1 MSDRIRI
8 GIFGSR
14 AVGKSTHLGSLWR
27 EFGSEQ
33 SNRSLRLSAD
43 SKETKD
49 YLDKLASFVVQGT
62 IPPTEK
68 SMPLKLSLQNG
79 DMKPVRVETYDVP
92 GEWLELGY
100 KEQLEGAGYEVRQQL
115 MDTLNNSDAILF
127 FLEPLHF
134 AHGIIQHRIAA
145 RRDELR
151 QLSQAYQQNAN
162 QIVHS
167 LIKGRE
173 FKNLRLSQAAI
184 QECDFIIQ
192 QLSQSTEQIRYLVWD
207 ELVMTWL
214 AGVTQM
220 EWRGIVFQ
228 YAHED
233 DKERQIQMI
242 TPSGRN
248 VGFFANLLESSE
260 EEALKLFECWLQGL
274 LACWSMGPFM
284 AATAR
289 VLEMIEDGQHLIVAF
304 VVLKSD
310 QLPGYT
316 ERHEQ
321 FVRLIPPHLE
331 QIKLLQGGKRLQ
343 QFFTSLQHHYD
354 GDTQWRDVLSDLD
367 TRQFH
372 SLLLRVIDQTIDY
385 QMFFISALGNGDQ
398 PLGIEQPWQWCV
410 ERTHTIRSARVFY
423 RWHQI
428 ITGFS
433 LTALAMLGLFAA
445 LKSFCPS
452 CLL

>member
-1 MSDRIRI
+1 MSNRVRI
-8 GIFGSR
+8 GVFGSR

-27 EFGSEQ
+27 KFGPER
-33 SNRSLRLSAD
+33 SNQTLRITAD

-49 YLDKLASFVVQGT
+49 YLDKLASFVAQGT
-62 IPPTEK
+62 TPPTEK
-68 SMPLKLSLQNG
+68 SMPLKLSLQSSG
-79 DMKPVRVETYDVP
+79 IKPMRVETYDVP

-100 KEQLEGAGYEVRQQL
+100 KEQLEGAGYEIRQQL
-115 MDTLNNSDAILF
+115 METLNNSDAILF

-145 RRDELR
+145 KRDELR
-151 QLSQAYQQNAN
+151 KLSQAYQKEAT
-162 QIVHS
+162 QIIDS
-167 LIKGRE
+167 LRKGE
-173 FKNLRLSQAAI
+173 KFKGLRLSQEAI
-184 QECDFIIQ
+184 AECD
-192 QLSQSTEQIRYLVWD
+192 QLSQSTEHILYLVWD

-220 EWRGIVFQ
+220 EWRGIVFH
-228 YAHED
+228 YAHEA
-233 DKERQIQMI
+233 DKERHIQMI

-248 VGFFANLLESSE
+248 IGFFANLLESSE
-260 EEALKLFECWLQGL
+260 EEALKRFERWLQGL
-274 LACWSMGPFM
+274 LACWSVGPFM

-289 VLEMIEDGQHLIVAF
+289 VLEMIEEGQHLIVAF

-331 QIKLLQGGKRLQ
+331 HIKLLQGGERLQ

-354 GDTQWRDVLSDLD
+354 GDPQWREVLSDLD

-372 SLLLRVIDQTIDY
+372 SLLLRVRDQTLDY
-385 QMFFISALGNGDQ
+385 HMFFVSALENQ
-398 PLGIEQPWQWCV
+398 ALGIEQPWQWCV
-410 ERTHTIRSARVFY
+410 ERTHTIRLARVFY

-433 LTALAMLGLFAA
+433 LTALAILGLFAG